1 MIIKRWNGSAF
12 VEEFPKTKAQLVFNN
27 GNTTS
32 VFDSNDKLKVA
43 YLPDSVFDSL
53 LFYGTTTGDVAASGP
68 RLILAEALIAAKG
81 AADAADRSMVGYYW
95 VITTAGTITGLT
107 GIQDTVTSNEYATL
121 QFRPQDAG
129 SSGTANTSSGALE
142 VGDWFVIEKVEG
154 AGTSGSPW
162 VFTAS
167 VINNS
172 YELATTAI
180 DGVVRLSSRT
190 TYAALSGNN
199 VVTEGVLKTV
209 IDDAGFAAGS
219 HVHGNILSGGTITAT
234 VVTPADTDT
243 ILIADASN
251 SGKVERGITIG
262 TGTTTYLR
270 NDGSWGT
277 PAGTYSLPAATSTVR
292 GGIELGS
299 DTQQTVAANAV
310 STTASRSYALQV
322 NADGQ
327 GVINVPW
334 TDTVYTLP
342 QATTSAL
349 GGVKLGTTA
358 ATATV
363 NSGTTTAGRF
373 YHVGA
378 QTDGTMYVNVPWTDT
393 TYSAAT
399 ATTLG
404 LIELFSNTQQSVA
417 ANAVTATASRTY
429 GIQLN
434 SDNQAVVNVPWTDTV
449 YSLPAATS
457 TVRGGIEL
465 NSDTVQATA
474 ANAVTSTASRT
485 YGLQVNSDGQG
496 VINVPWTDTTYSAG
510 EGITLSST
518 TFRMTYPLYVQ
529 TATPTTTVTGT
540 IWYDIN

>member
-27 GNTTS
+27 GNTEA
-32 VFDSNDKLKVA
+32 VFDANDKLKLKFLPDAAFDTLRFADAFSAASSAAVIVDSLVA
-43 YLPDSVFDSL
+43 YLD
-53 LFYGTTTGDVAASGP
+53 AAVSNGN
-68 RLILAEALIAAKG
+68 IANAKG
-81 AADAADRSMVGYYW
+81 LYW
-95 VITTAGTITGLT
+95 VINSGGTIAEQGS
-107 GIQDTVTSNEYATL
+107 GV
-121 QFRPQDAG
+121 AG
-129 SSGTANTSSGALE
+129 STNTTKYAMWSFDHQDDGSQAGGSGVLE
-142 VGDWFVIEKVEG
+142 AGDWIVATVVSG
-154 AGTSGSPW
+154 AGTVGNPYNLTFVVVSN
-162 VFTAS
+162 A
-167 VINNS
+167 
-172 YELATTAI
+172 YELATTGA
-180 DGVVRLSSRT
+180 DGIVRLSSRT

-209 IDDAGFAAGS
+209 IDNAAFASGT
-219 HVHGNILSGGTITAT
+219 HVHGNILNGGTITAT

-310 STTASRSYALQV
+310 SSTASRSYALQV
-322 NADGQ
+322 NSDGQ

-404 LIELFSNTQQSVA
+404 LVELFSNTQQTVA
-417 ANAVTATASRTY
+417 ANAVSATASRTY

-457 TVRGGIEL
+457 TTRGGIEL

-529 TATPTTTVTGT
+529 TATPTTSVTGT

>member
-27 GNTTS
+27 GNTEA
-32 VFDSNDKLKVA
+32 VFDANDKIKLKFLPDAVFDNLKFADAVSAAASNGSLVDSFVA
-43 YLPDSVFDSL
+43 YIDAMVSNGNLQN
-53 LFYGTTTGDVAASGP
+53 
-68 RLILAEALIAAKG
+68 AKG
-81 AADAADRSMVGYYW
+81 FYW
-95 VITTAGTITGLT
+95 VINTGGTISDLGSGVAGTVNTT
-107 GIQDTVTSNEYATL
+107 KYAMWSFEHQD
-121 QFRPQDAG
+121 DG
-129 SSGTANTSSGALE
+129 SQSGGSGVLE
-142 VGDWFVIEKVEG
+142 AGDWIVITSISG
-154 AGTSGSPW
+154 AGTVGSPY
-162 VFTAS
+162 S
-167 VINNS
+167 INFAVVSNV
-172 YELATTAI
+172 YELATTGA
-180 DGVVRLSSRT
+180 DGIVRLSSRT

-209 IDDAGFAAGS
+209 IDNAAFASGT
-219 HVHGNILSGGTITAT
+219 HVHGNISNGGQITAT

-310 STTASRSYALQV
+310 SSTASRSYALQV
-322 NADGQ
+322 NSDGQ

-404 LIELFSNTQQSVA
+404 LIEIADNTVQSVA
-417 ANAVTATASRTY
+417 ANAVSATASRTY

-434 SDNQAVVNVPWTDTV
+434 SNNQAVVNVPWTDTV
-449 YSLPAATS
+449 YTLPAATD

-465 NSDTVQATA
+465 FSATTQATA
-474 ANAVTSTASRT
+474 ANAVSSTASRT

-518 TFRMTYPLYVQ
+518 TFRMTNPLYVQ
-529 TATPTTTVTGT
+529 TATPTTSVTGT

>member
-12 VEEFPKTKAQLVFNN
+12 VEEFPKTKAQLIYNN
-27 GNTTS
+27 ANTTS
-32 VFDSNDKLKVA
+32 IFDTNDKLKFT
-43 YLPDSVFDSL
+43 YLPDKIFDNLTFANAINASAANGVIADIIL
-53 LFYGTTTGDVAASGP
+53 EELINGAEADGDQ
-68 RLILAEALIAAKG
+68 RLIKG
-81 AADAADRSMVGYYW
+81 AYF
-95 VITTAGTITGLT
+95 VISTAGTISGLT
-107 GIQDTVTSNEYATL
+107 GVQGAVDHQEYLTL
-121 QFRPQDAG
+121 RFIPQDKG
-129 SSGTANTSSGALE
+129 TNTTVDTSSGTLE
-142 VGDWFVIEKVEG
+142 VGDWFVITDLSG
-154 AGTSGSPW
+154 AGTSGNPY
-162 VFTAS
+162 VMNAA
-167 VINNS
+167 VISNA
-172 YELATTAI
+172 YELASTSI
-180 DGVVRLSSRT
+180 DGIVRLSSQT
-190 TYAALSGNN
+190 TYASLSGNN
-199 VVTEGVLKTV
+199 VVTDGVLKTV
-209 IDDAGFAAGS
+209 IDNAAFAAGS
-219 HVHGNILSGGTITAT
+219 HVHGNISNGGQVTAT

-251 SGKVERGITIG
+251 SGKIERGITIG

-399 ATTLG
+399 ATVAG
-404 LIELFSNTQQSVA
+404 LIELADNTVQSVA
-417 ANAVTATASRTY
+417 ANAVSATASRTY
-429 GIQLN
+429 GLQVN
-434 SDNQAVVNVPWTDTV
+434 SSGQGVVNVPWTDTI

-457 TVRGGIEL
+457 IVRGGIEL